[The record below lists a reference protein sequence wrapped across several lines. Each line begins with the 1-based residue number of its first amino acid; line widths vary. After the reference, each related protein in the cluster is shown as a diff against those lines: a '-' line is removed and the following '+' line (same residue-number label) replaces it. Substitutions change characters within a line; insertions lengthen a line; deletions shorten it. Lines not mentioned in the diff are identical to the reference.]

1 MSATSNFSII
11 GNLTKDV
18 EIKKTQNGKVYA
30 YVSLAIN
37 SGKDKADFI
46 SALAWDKLA
55 ETIAKYCKK
64 GDCIAISG
72 HISSYVKDKN
82 TIIQLVAS
90 DARFIYKA
98 KSNNTDKAPE
108 NKDDEFNPA
117 NDTFS
122 SPDIFAPM

>member
-11 GNLTKDV
+11 GNLTKEV
-18 EIKKTQNGKVYA
+18 EIKETSNNKAYA
-30 YVSLAIN
+30 YISLAIN

-46 SALAWDKLA
+46 SVLAWDKLA

-72 HISSYVKDKN
+72 HIGSYVKDKN
-82 TIIQLVAS
+82 TLIQLVAS

-98 KSNNTDKAPE
+98 KTKTKEPAE
-108 NKDDEFNPA
+108 KKDTEFNPA

-122 SPDIFAPM
+122 TPDIFAPM

>member
-11 GNLTKDV
+11 GNLTKNV
-18 EIKKTQNGKVYA
+18 EIKKTQNGKAYA

-46 SALAWDKLA
+46 SVLAWDKLA

-64 GDCIAISG
+64 GDCIALSG
-72 HISSYVKDKN
+72 AIGSYKKDDN
-82 TIIQLVAS
+82 TLIQLVAS

-98 KSNNTDKAPE
+98 KAKTEEPVEK
-108 NKDDEFNPA
+108 KDAEFNPA
-117 NDTFS
+117 NDTFTA
-122 SPDIFAPM
+122 PDIFAPM